1 MPATNS
7 SSSELADLSRSASSA
22 PSASPSAPSAS
33 ERVQAA
39 QSATRSSENRRLA
52 RRLVV
57 FAAAVV
63 LLTTGAIT
71 AVALMPTRVP
81 DALEDDMDD
90 VLAFALT
97 NDEFNSL
104 PLEERLK
111 LIRDLVERF
120 KTMSGADSAAMAAF
134 ASTIEGRIR
143 KQMEKNVKRLGV
155 DLMDYYADGYAS
167 VPPEKQGRY
176 LDEAI
181 VNMTRLMEELTG
193 EDSGLPDDDDERL
206 AELQRQARRD
216 QAWMEKNR
224 PRDMEA
230 GRVVPF
236 IEFLQRDAAQ
246 TADPAQRSRVTK
258 FGRDMTR
265 HLRGQDIATGDPK

>member
-1 MPATNS
+1 MADRAQEDRDVATEPG
-7 SSSELADLSRSASSA
+7 SEAQRIS
-22 PSASPSAPSAS
+22 
-33 ERVQAA
+33 AA
-39 QSATRSSENRRLA
+39 QSSARARENRRWGK
-52 RRLVV
+52 RLGLISGAIV
-57 FAAAVV
+57 A
-63 LLTTGAIT
+63 LTAGAIT

-97 NDEFNSL
+97 DDAFNDL

-111 LIRDLVERF
+111 LIRDLVQRF

-134 ASTIEGRIR
+134 ASRVEGRIR

-155 DLMDYYADGYAS
+155 DLMDFYAAGYAG
-167 VPPEKQGRY
+167 VEPEKQEEY
-176 LDEAI
+176 LDDAI
-181 VNMTRLMEELTG
+181 LNMTRLMEELTG
-193 EDSGLPDDDDERL
+193 EDTGLPDDDDERL

-224 PRDMEA
+224 PRDMDR

-236 IEFLQRDAAQ
+236 IDFLQRDAAQ
-246 TADPAQRSRVTK
+246 VADPQQRSRVTK

-265 HLRGQDIATGDPK
+265 HLRGQDVATGKPK